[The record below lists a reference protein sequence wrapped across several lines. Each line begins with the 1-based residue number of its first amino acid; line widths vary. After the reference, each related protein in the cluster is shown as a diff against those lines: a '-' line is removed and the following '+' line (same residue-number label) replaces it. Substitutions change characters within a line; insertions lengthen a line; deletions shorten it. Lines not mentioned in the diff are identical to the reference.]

1 MICIAGSHDPMLEQG
16 RWGGVGNEATR
27 VACTLSDGKRGD
39 CE

>member
-16 RWGGVGNEATR
+16 RWGGVGNEAIR
-27 VACTLSDGKRGD
+27 PVCSLSGGKLGD